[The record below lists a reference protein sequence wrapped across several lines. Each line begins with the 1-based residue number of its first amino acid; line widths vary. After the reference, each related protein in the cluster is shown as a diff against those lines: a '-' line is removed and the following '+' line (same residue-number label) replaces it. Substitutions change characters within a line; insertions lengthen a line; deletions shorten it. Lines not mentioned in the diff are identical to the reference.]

1 MENVSS
7 SIEGNIFPEKQTWR
21 KPFHSVRLCRF
32 NENPR
37 VIPWKEKERERDKR
51 CVLVFYARNYTILY
65 SLKMRKYYGSVGKN
79 R

>member
-7 SIEGNIFPEKQTWR
+7 SIEGNIFPEKQTWG

-37 VIPWKEKERERDKR
+37 VIPWKEKERERQTM
-51 CVLVFYARNYTILY
+51 CARFLC
-65 SLKMRKYYGSVGKN
+65 S
-79 R
+79 